1 MVPVG
6 TSAQRP
12 DLLGLV
18 FPLARALRR
27 IEDDAAAAQQLTMW
41 QYAVLS
47 VVAYRPGMNQLG
59 TAELLGY
66 SRNRIVG
73 DLDLLEQRGLLTRR
87 SGSDRRSNTLWITE
101 QGSAV
106 VADVQRRIHAA
117 EDDLLAGMAAADRR
131 ELLRLLARAA
141 TLASAGG

>member
-1 MVPVG
+1 MA
-6 TSAQRP
+6 TSAPRP

-27 IEDDAAAAQQLTMW
+27 IEDDAAERHQLSMW

-47 VVAYRPGMNQLG
+47 VVAFRPGMNQLA

-66 SRNRIVG
+66 SRNRIVA

-101 QGSAV
+101 DGSAV
-106 VADVQRRIHAA
+106 VAQVQRRIHVA
-117 EDDLLAGMAAADRR
+117 EDELLADMPAADRR
-131 ELLRLLARAA
+131 ELQRLLASAA
-141 TLASAGG
+141 TMATGTTAAD